1 MRIDIW
7 SDFACPFCYIGKRRL
22 EKALEDF
29 EGRDDVEIVWRSF
42 QLDPS
47 AEEKSD
53 IDMVSGLAAKYNMT
67 TEKAQGMIDQMTMMA
82 KEVGLTYN
90 FKDII
95 QTNTFK
101 AHRLANYAEEFDL
114 AQEMNERLL
123 KAYFIDALNIGDI
136 ETLGDLAE
144 EVGLNKED
152 TIAMLNSNKYGDQ
165 VEMDRYEA
173 KQLEINSVPFF
184 VFDNKYAVQG
194 AQPSEAFL
202 EVLKKSSQE
211 D

>member
-1 MRIDIW
+1 MKINIW

-29 EGRDDVEIVWRSF
+29 EGKENVEIIWRSF

-47 AEEKSD
+47 APEKSD
-53 IDMVSGLAAKYNMT
+53 MDMATGLAAKYNLPK
-67 TEKAQGMIDQMTMMA
+67 EKAQGMIDNMVSMA
-82 KEVGLTYN
+82 KDVGLEYN
-90 FKDII
+90 FENMVE
-95 QTNTFK
+95 TNTFK
-101 AHRLANYAEEFDL
+101 AHRLANYSKEFGLD
-114 AQEMNERLL
+114 QEMNERLL
-123 KAYFIDALNIGDI
+123 RAHFMEGFNISDI
-136 ETLGDLAE
+136 ETLSNLAT

-152 TIAMLNSNKYGDQ
+152 TILMLNGDKYTEE

-194 AQPSEAFL
+194 AQTSEAFL
-202 EVLKKSSQE
+202 EVLRKE
-211 D
+211 Y

>member
-29 EGRDDVEIVWRSF
+29 EGRENVEIVWRSF

-47 AEEKSD
+47 APEKSD
-53 IDMVSGLAAKYNMT
+53 VDMVTGLAEKYNVSK
-67 TEKAQGMIDQMTMMA
+67 ERAQGMVDNMASMA
-82 KEVGLTYN
+82 KEAGLEYN
-90 FKDII
+90 FDDMVE
-95 QTNTFK
+95 TNTLK
-101 AHRLANYAEEFDL
+101 AHRLANYSKEFGL

-123 KAYFIDALNIGDI
+123 KAHFMDGLNISDI
-136 ETLGDLAE
+136 ETLGNLAA

-152 TIAMLNSNKYGDQ
+152 TIAMLNSDKYIEQ
-165 VEMDRYEA
+165 IEMDRYESR
-173 KQLEINSVPFF
+173 QLEISSVPFF

-202 EVLKKSSQE
+202 QVLRKE
-211 D
+211 Y

>member
-7 SDFACPFCYIGKRRL
+7 SDFACPFCYIGKRKL

-29 EGRDDVEIVWRSF
+29 EGSGNVEIAWRSF
-42 QLDPS
+42 QLDPF
-47 AEEKSD
+47 APDKSD
-53 IDMVSGLAAKYNMT
+53 VDMVTGLAAKYNLT
-67 TEKAQGMIDQMTMMA
+67 KEKAQGMIDQMISMA
-82 KEVGLTYN
+82 KEVGLEYN
-90 FKDII
+90 FEDMI

-101 AHRLANYAEEFDL
+101 AHRLASYSKEFGL

-123 KAYFIDALNIGDI
+123 KAHFMDGLNIGDI
-136 ETLGDLAE
+136 ETLSNLAA

-152 TIAMLNSNKYGDQ
+152 TIAMLNSDKYTEEI
-165 VEMDRYEA
+165 EMDRYESR
-173 KQLEINSVPFF
+173 QLGISSVPFF

-202 EVLKKSSQE
+202 QVLTKE
-211 D
+211 Y